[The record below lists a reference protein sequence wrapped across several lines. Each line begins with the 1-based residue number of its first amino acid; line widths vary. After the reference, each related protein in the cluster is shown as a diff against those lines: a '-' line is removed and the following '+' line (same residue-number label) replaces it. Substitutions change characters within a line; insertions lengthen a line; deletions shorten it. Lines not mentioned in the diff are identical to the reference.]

1 MLLSPSSIKSFFCC
15 VCMTVIMVAC
25 HSSRNAASPDTT
37 SHSSAPIAQ
46 STKISPK
53 QQFETLVSSYRPW
66 TDVSMSVKCTL
77 RAPKSM
83 TVSGK
88 ATMIRGEEL
97 RLSLRMLG
105 FEVGGL
111 YIDRDSVFFYEKLN
125 RTMVVESMAK
135 LTDATG
141 LTLSDIQDILLG
153 QLAYPG
159 TDRSDASF
167 VKKFNVKADGKLII
181 AQPRSSALPWYYT
194 LVSTPSPELVSLTIS
209 APTKGSAECAYRTP
223 FLTDAGPVSPAADIT
238 AAFGKQSIDASLTW
252 SLETATWNKAL
263 SPQRTLPKGYRRIP
277 LQQLIKSLST
287 NK

>member
-1 MLLSPSSIKSFFCC
+1 LLA
-15 VCMTVIMVAC
+15 AC
-25 HSSRNAASPDTT
+25 HSSRNAASTDASP
-37 SHSSAPIAQ
+37 SSAPTAQ
-46 STKISPK
+46 PSAKVSPK
-53 QQFETLVSSYRPW
+53 QQFETLVGSYQPW

-77 RAPKSM
+77 RSPKSM

-111 YIDRDSVFFYEKLN
+111 YVDRDSVFFYEKLN

-159 TDRSDASF
+159 TDRTDASF
-167 VKKFNVKADGKLII
+167 IKKFNVKADGNMII
-181 AQPRSSALPWYYT
+181 AQPRSSALPWHYT
-194 LVSTPSPELVSLTIS
+194 LASTPSPELISLTIS
-209 APTKGSAECAYRTP
+209 APPQCESECTFRPA
-223 FLTDAGPVSPAADIT
+223 FLTAAGPVSPAADIK

-252 SLETATWNKAL
+252 SLETASWNKAL
-263 SPQRTLPKGYRRIP
+263 TPQRSLPKGYRRIP

>member
-1 MLLSPSSIKSFFCC
+1 MPLSRSAIKSFFCC
-15 VCMTVIMVAC
+15 VCLAATLAAC
-25 HSSRNAASPDTT
+25 HSSRNAASPDA
-37 SHSSAPIAQ
+37 SLSSALAAQ
-46 STKISPK
+46 STRISPK
-53 QQFETLVSSYRPW
+53 QQFETLVSSYQPW

-77 RAPKSM
+77 RSPKSV

-111 YIDRDSVFFYEKLN
+111 YIDRDSIFFYEKLN

-167 VKKFNVKADGKLII
+167 IKKFNVKADGDLII
-181 AQPRSSALPWYYT
+181 AQPRSSALPWHYT
-194 LVSTPSPELVSLTIS
+194 LAATPSPELVSLTIS
-209 APTKGSAECAYRTP
+209 APPKGEAECTYRTP
-223 FLTDAGPVSPAADIT
+223 FLTDAGPVSPAADIK
-238 AAFGKQSIDASLTW
+238 AAFGKQSVDASLTW
-252 SLETATWNKAL
+252 SLETASWNAAL
-263 SPQRTLPKGYRRIP
+263 TPRRSLPKGYRRIP

>member
-1 MLLSPSSIKSFFCC
+1 MPLSHSSIKSLFCC
-15 VCMTVIMVAC
+15 VCLTAMLAAC
-25 HSSRNAASPDTT
+25 HSSRRAASPDTPL
-37 SHSSAPIAQ
+37 SSVPSAQ
-46 STKISPK
+46 PSKLSPK
-53 QQFETLVSSYRPW
+53 QQFETLVDSYQPW

-77 RAPKSM
+77 RSPKSM

-111 YIDRDSVFFYEKLN
+111 YIDRDSIFFYEKLN

-141 LTLSDIQDILLG
+141 LTLSDIQDVLLG

-159 TDRSDASF
+159 ADRSDASF
-167 VKKFNVKADGKLII
+167 IKKFNVKADGNFII
-181 AQPRSSALPWYYT
+181 AQPRSSALPWHYT
-194 LVSTPSPELVSLTIS
+194 LASTPSPELASLTIS
-209 APTKGSAECAYRTP
+209 APPKGDAECLYRTP
-223 FLTDAGPVSPAADIT
+223 FLTDAGPVSPAADIK
-238 AAFGKQSIDASLTW
+238 ASFGKQSIDASLTW
-252 SLETATWNKAL
+252 SLETASWNKSL
-263 SPQRTLPKGYRRIP
+263 TPQRSLPKGYRRIP